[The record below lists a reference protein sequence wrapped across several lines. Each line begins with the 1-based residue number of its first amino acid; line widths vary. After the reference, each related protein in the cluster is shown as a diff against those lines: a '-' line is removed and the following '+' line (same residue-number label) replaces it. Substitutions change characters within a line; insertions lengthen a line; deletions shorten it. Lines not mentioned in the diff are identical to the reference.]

1 MARGITAATLARQ
14 ERRQKVTALYLKG
27 ESQVAIAAA
36 LQVTQGTISNDLA
49 AIRKQWVASTVKD
62 FGERQ
67 AMELA
72 RLDHLE
78 AEAWAAYERSCV
90 KAVPVDCEDGDSTI
104 TLYAVDPSRRP
115 GDPRFL
121 ERVAK
126 CIELRC
132 KITGVIGADTNI
144 VPIVNVD
151 ISAVIAE
158 ATKKTRTTSELL
170 LEMARGQGQQQQ
182 PLPIGLKELPTKQT
196 PTDAELLEQVRRL
209 EAAIKNGHTNGESK
223 P

>member
-158 ATKKTRTTSELL
+158 ATKKTGRPPSCCLRWH
-170 LEMARGQGQQQQ
+170 A
-182 PLPIGLKELPTKQT
+182 
-196 PTDAELLEQVRRL
+196 VRVS
-209 EAAIKNGHTNGESK
+209 NSSPCPSG
-223 P
+223 